1 MTPYGIPKA
10 ISGVSRVMIPGPDHP
25 TRPLRTPI
33 RDRRQ
38 AGVARAMTAALAVVA
53 LALLIGWSVGPTL
66 SPTDRI
72 LRAVAA
78 STVAA
83 LWLAAAIGHVAALR
97 FTSPADIDA
106 AAGGSPDSA
115 QVAMAQ
121 AVLRNTLEQVVLAI
135 PAYLALAWVVEGSGA
150 IIPMLAGLFSVG
162 RTLFW
167 AHYARGAE
175 ARAFGFALGFYSS
188 VAALV
193 IVLVALVGRLI

>member
-1 MTPYGIPKA
+1 
-10 ISGVSRVMIPGPDHP
+10 MIPGPDYP
-25 TRPLRTPI
+25 TRPVRHPI

-38 AGVARAMTAALAVVA
+38 TGVARGMAAALAVV
-53 LALLIGWSVGPTL
+53 LLTLLVSWSLGHSL
-66 SPTDRI
+66 SATDRV

-97 FTSPADIDA
+97 FESPADIDA
-106 AAGGSPDSA
+106 AAGGSVDSPR
-115 QVAMAQ
+115 VAIAN

-150 IIPMLAGLFSVG
+150 MVPMLAALFSVG

-167 AHYARGAE
+167 ANYARGAA
-175 ARAFGFALGFYSS
+175 ARAFGFALTFYSS

>member
-1 MTPYGIPKA
+1 M
-10 ISGVSRVMIPGPDHP
+10 SGVLHVMIPGPDTP
-25 TRPLRTPI
+25 PPRPVRPPI

-38 AGVARAMTAALAVVA
+38 TSVAKGMTAALAVVVLTLLLGGS
-53 LALLIGWSVGPTL
+53 LAPTL
-66 SPTDRI
+66 SPTDRV

-97 FTSPADIDA
+97 FASPADIDA
-106 AAGGSPDSA
+106 AASGSPDSPR
-115 QVAMAQ
+115 VAIAQ

-135 PAYLALAWVVEGSGA
+135 PGYLALAWVVEGSGA
-150 IIPMLAGLFSVG
+150 MIPLLAALFSVG

-167 AHYARGAE
+167 ANYARGAT
-175 ARAFGFALGFYSS
+175 ARAFGFALTFYSS

-193 IVLVALVGRLI
+193 TVLVALVGRLI

>member
-1 MTPYGIPKA
+1 
-10 ISGVSRVMIPGPDHP
+10 MIPGPDYP
-25 TRPLRTPI
+25 TRPVRHPI

-38 AGVARAMTAALAVVA
+38 TGVARGMAAALAVVLLT
-53 LALLIGWSVGPTL
+53 LAVSWSLGHPL
-66 SPTDRI
+66 SATDRV

-97 FTSPADIDA
+97 FDSPADIDGA
-106 AAGGSPDSA
+106 ASGSPDSP
-115 QVAMAQ
+115 QVAVAN

-150 IIPMLAGLFSVG
+150 MVPMLAALFSVG

-167 AHYARGAE
+167 ARYARGAA
-175 ARAFGFALGFYSS
+175 ARAFGFALTFYSS

>member
-1 MTPYGIPKA
+1 MA
-10 ISGVSRVMIPGPDHP
+10 
-25 TRPLRTPI
+25 
-33 RDRRQ
+33 
-38 AGVARAMTAALAVVA
+38 AALAVVM
-53 LALLIGWSVGPTL
+53 LTLLVGWGIGHPL
-66 SPTDRI
+66 SPTDRV

-83 LWLAAAIGHVAALR
+83 LWLAATIGHVAALR
-97 FTSPADIDA
+97 FESPADIDA
-106 AAGGSPDSA
+106 AAGGSPGSPHIA
-115 QVAMAQ
+115 IAQ

-150 IIPMLAGLFSVG
+150 LIPLLAALFSAG

-167 AHYARGAE
+167 ANYARGAV

-188 VAALV
+188 VAALI

>member
-1 MTPYGIPKA
+1 
-10 ISGVSRVMIPGPDHP
+10 MIPGPHHP
-25 TRPLRTPI
+25 TRSTRPPI

-38 AGVARAMTAALAVVA
+38 TGVIRGMIAALAIVM
-53 LALLIGWSVGPTL
+53 LTLLLGWSVGHAL
-66 SPTDRI
+66 SPTDRV

-97 FTSPADIDA
+97 FASPADIDA
-106 AAGGSPDSA
+106 AASGSPDSPR
-115 QVAMAQ
+115 VAIAQ

-135 PAYLALAWVVEGSGA
+135 PGYLALAWVVEGSGA
-150 IIPMLAGLFSVG
+150 MIPLLAALFSVG

-167 AHYARGAE
+167 ANYARGAA
-175 ARAFGFALGFYSS
+175 ARAFGFALTFYSS

-193 IVLVALVGRLI
+193 IVLAALVGRLI

>member
-1 MTPYGIPKA
+1 MNT
-10 ISGVSRVMIPGPDHP
+10 GPDHP
-25 TRPLRTPI
+25 TRPVRTPI

-38 AGVARAMTAALAVVA
+38 TGVARAMAAALAVV
-53 LALLIGWSVGPTL
+53 LLTLLVGWSIGHPL
-66 SPTDRI
+66 SPTDRM

-83 LWLAAAIGHVAALR
+83 LWLAAAIGHVAVLR
-97 FTSPADIDA
+97 FDSPADIDA
-106 AAGGSPDSA
+106 AASGSPDSPR
-115 QVAMAQ
+115 VAMAN

-135 PAYLALAWVVEGSGA
+135 PAYLALAWVVEGAGA
-150 IIPMLAGLFSVG
+150 MIPMLAALFSVG

-167 AHYARGAE
+167 TNYARGAV

-193 IVLVALVGRLI
+193 IVLVTLAGRLI

>member
-1 MTPYGIPKA
+1 
-10 ISGVSRVMIPGPDHP
+10 MIPGPDTP
-25 TRPLRTPI
+25 TRPVRPPI

-38 AGVARAMTAALAVVA
+38 SGVAKGMAAALAVVI
-53 LALLIGWSVGPTL
+53 LTLLVGASIAP
-66 SPTDRI
+66 SMSATDRV

-83 LWLAAAIGHVAALR
+83 LWLAAAIGHVAMLR
-97 FTSPADIDA
+97 FQSPADIDA
-106 AAGGSPDSA
+106 AAGGHGDSPR
-115 QVAMAQ
+115 VAIAN

-150 IIPMLAGLFSVG
+150 TVPMLAALFSVG

-167 AHYARGAE
+167 AHYTRGAV
-175 ARAFGFALGFYSS
+175 ARALGFALTFYSS

-193 IVLVALVGRLI
+193 VVMIALVGRLL

>member
-1 MTPYGIPKA
+1 MA
-10 ISGVSRVMIPGPDHP
+10 
-25 TRPLRTPI
+25 
-33 RDRRQ
+33 
-38 AGVARAMTAALAVVA
+38 AALVVVM
-53 LALLIGWSVGPTL
+53 LTLLVGWSIGHPL
-66 SPTDRI
+66 SPTDRV

-83 LWLAAAIGHVAALR
+83 LSLAATIGHVAALR
-97 FTSPADIDA
+97 FESPADIDA
-106 AAGGSPDSA
+106 AAGGSLDSPHIA
-115 QVAMAQ
+115 IAQ

-150 IIPMLAGLFSVG
+150 LIPLLAALFSVG

-167 AHYARGAE
+167 ANYARGAV

-193 IVLVALVGRLI
+193 IVLVTLVGRLI